1 MKMGGFMGEITYE
14 GELKEFWPYIRLGEY
29 VHVGKGSGFGL
40 GRYRIEAGQ
49 THERCNKNSRLSTT
63 LK

>member
-14 GELKEFWPYIRLGEY
+14 GDLKEFWPYIKMGEY

-40 GRYRIEAGQ
+40 GRYRIDNRGG
-49 THERCNKNSRLSTT
+49 
-63 LK
+63 